1 MTQVKVKFINNNTT
15 WDKIIIDM
23 DDNVINQELG
33 LPLNQENN
41 NKNYFD
47 EWENQLRN
55 IPIFVI
61 IEVERFI

>member
-23 DDNVINQELG
+23 NDDIINQELG

-41 NKNYFD
+41 NKDYFD
-47 EWENQLRN
+47 DWENQLRN
-55 IPIFVI
+55 IPIFEIVEI
-61 IEVERFI
+61 ERFI